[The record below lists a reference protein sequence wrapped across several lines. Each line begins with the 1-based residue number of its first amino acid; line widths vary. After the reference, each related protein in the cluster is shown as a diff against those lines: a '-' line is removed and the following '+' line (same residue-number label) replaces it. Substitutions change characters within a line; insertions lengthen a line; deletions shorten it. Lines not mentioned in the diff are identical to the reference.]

1 MVHRNYVLDMS
12 DGIDSP
18 GKMRWQLA
26 LCLLLA
32 WIVVFLCIIKG
43 VKSTGKV
50 IILSERDYNWE
61 INISKMNKDRQLTIL
76 QTSVSCVVV
85 CLFSKWKSGILVYKN
100 DGNGA

>member
-1 MVHRNYVLDMS
+1 MLDMS

-18 GKMRWQLA
+18 GELRWQLC

-50 IILSERDYNWE
+50 TLIFF
-61 INISKMNKDRQLTIL
+61 
-76 QTSVSCVVV
+76 CVQ
-85 CLFSKWKSGILVYKN
+85 
-100 DGNGA
+100 